1 MFFFPSMAAYLTDI
15 APAARRGKYMG
26 LSQMV
31 MGLAFMLGP
40 WGGMLVLARFGGKIL
55 WTAMFL
61 LGAGA
66 AAIMSRLDEPGHAPE
81 APAVPAPTA
90 ATSAEP

>member
-15 APAARRGKYMG
+15 APAARRGEYMG

-31 MGLAFMLGP
+31 MGLAFMVGP
-40 WGGMLVLARFGGKIL
+40 WGGMLILARFGGKAL
-55 WTAMFL
+55 WGTMFL
-61 LGAGA
+61 LGTGA
-66 AAIMSRLDEPGHAPE
+66 AVIMSRLEHPGHAAD
-81 APAVPAPTA
+81 APAVPVPTA